1 MTYVTELISKSR
13 SSASIT
19 ANCSRSV
26 PSPRKTLT
34 ERTTFLQFYT
44 YRDDQ
49 NPRAQIEGS
58 IGDRTHR
65 VKVIF
70 EVEETDKFEQ
80 YVSFFSFSWKWKFLL
95 GSHQLADRTPILDIN
110 IR

>member
-1 MTYVTELISKSR
+1 MMYATELISKSQ

-80 YVSFFSFSWKWKFLL
+80 YVSFFLSWKWKSLL
-95 GSHQLADRTPILDIN
+95 GSHQLADRIPILDIN